1 MKKWYTHIIMLVS
14 VLFTACNMEETLF
27 PEKECGKEDI
37 TVRIVLSMMDS
48 RANTRAY
55 DPPHTDNYEQA
66 LGNEYYINQYDVEVL
81 VFNANGAFVERA
93 TLVQATGPT
102 PDFHTYELTGTLSNI
117 AEEKTYQM
125 VVLANRSGSAY
136 CTNFSNTI
144 TVGTSM
150 TDVLQPLVYGNYTAA
165 FTEDLLTEGSTERIP
180 MWGVVKA
187 ELKDEATI
195 TVNMLRAMAK
205 VRVNLDAE
213 GYTLAGVTL
222 NQANNGGYFTPT
234 MDMGIKTDG
243 STKNVSEARIPLSG
257 LTTLPN
263 LLFVKEPGNTNSYV
277 IYVPECNTFKEETRT
292 ATTWMTVSINDAL
305 GNTVDLGENN
315 KLYFREYRETDTS
328 TETKKGEYFDIVR
341 NYFYD
346 YTITGVSNGLD
357 LTLAVVPWA
366 KNEDMLDYTENTVGY
381 NVTGNDYGWKNHY
394 GFDKDDFKILYL
406 NTGNNVAPATYKFL
420 LMTPLNAE
428 WKAVLNGSSNLEFV
442 EGDGYSGELVES
454 NGSNITVQGFN
465 GSTYDGTVITL
476 GVKAKDSNA
485 VGQYSAIL
493 HFYVNLGNKWYE
505 IDLVDGNESNG
516 LNYWTIKHNK
526 SSV

>member
-1 MKKWYTHIIMLVS
+1 MKKWYAYIIMLVS
-14 VLFTACNMEETLF
+14 VLFTACNMEDTLF
-27 PEKECGKEDI
+27 PDKECEQEDI

-55 DPPHTDNYEQA
+55 DPPHTDDYETTA

-81 VFNANGAFVERA
+81 VFDASGDFVERA

-117 AEEKTYQM
+117 VEEKTYQM

-144 TVGTSM
+144 AVGTSM
-150 TDVLQPLVYGNYTAA
+150 TDVLESLVYGNYTAA

-222 NQANNGGYFTPT
+222 NQVNNGGYFTPT
-234 MDMGIKTDG
+234 MDMGINNDG
-243 STKNVSEARIPLSG
+243 STKSVSEARIPSSG
-257 LTTLPN
+257 LTVLED
-263 LLFVKEPGNTNSYV
+263 LLFVEEPGNTGSYV
-277 IYVPECNTFKEETRT
+277 IYVPECNTFTGTGDTRA
-292 ATTWMTVSINDAL
+292 ATTWMTVSINDAS
-305 GNTVDLGENN
+305 GNVDLAGNN

-328 TETKKGEYFDIVR
+328 TGTVKGEYFDIVR

-346 YTITGVSNGLD
+346 YTITKVNNKIQVGLTVSVNDWEKCYPD
-357 LTLAVVPWA
+357 L
-366 KNEDMLDYTENTVGY
+366 
-381 NVTGNDYGWKNHY
+381 
-394 GFDKDDFKILYL
+394 
-406 NTGNNVAPATYKFL
+406 
-420 LMTPLNAE
+420 
-428 WKAVLNGSSNLEFV
+428 
-442 EGDGYSGELVES
+442 
-454 NGSNITVQGFN
+454 
-465 GSTYDGTVITL
+465 
-476 GVKAKDSNA
+476 
-485 VGQYSAIL
+485 
-493 HFYVNLGNKWYE
+493 E
-505 IDLVDGNESNG
+505 I
-516 LNYWTIKHNK
+516 
-526 SSV
+526 

>member
-117 AEEKTYQM
+117 EEEKTYQM

-144 TVGTSM
+144 AEGTSM
-150 TDVLQPLVYGNYTAA
+150 TGVLEPLVYGNYTAA

-222 NQANNGGYFTPT
+222 NQANNGGYFTPK
-234 MDMGIKTDG
+234 MDMGINNDG
-243 STKNVSEARIPLSG
+243 STKSVSEARIIPLSG

-277 IYVPECNTFKEETRT
+277 IYVPECNTFTKKEETRT
-292 ATTWMTVSINDAL
+292 ATTWMTVSINDAS
-305 GNTVDLGENN
+305 GNTVDLAENN
-315 KLYFREYRETDTS
+315 KLYFREYRKTDTQ
-328 TETKKGEYFDIVR
+328 TGTVKGEYFDIVR

-346 YTITGVSNGLD
+346 YTITGIENGLD
-357 LTLAVVPWA
+357 LTVKAMPWT
-366 KNEDMLDYTENTVGY
+366 KQSVKMSFTDIVSY
-381 NVTGNDYGWKNHY
+381 NVTGWTAGTTGDIDNNLVYMTKDKTAEFTFRIVTPTGLTKNDLEIGLTNNQ
-394 GFDKDDFKILYL
+394 DFSLNYEFTNDGSIKISISP
-406 NTGNNVAPATYKFL
+406 TDT
-420 LMTPLNAE
+420 
-428 WKAVLNGSSNLEFV
+428 
-442 EGDGYSGELVES
+442 ES
-454 NGSNITVQGFN
+454 NGSALRTSLYAFVKDQYGRNVELDLTGTGTGQEV
-465 GSTYDGTVITL
+465 GSTTQT
-476 GVKAKDSNA
+476 KANR
-485 VGQYSAIL
+485 
-493 HFYVNLGNKWYE
+493 F
-505 IDLVDGNESNG
+505 
-516 LNYWTIKHNK
+516 TIIRTW
-526 SSV
+526 

>member
-55 DPPHTDNYEQA
+55 DPPHTDYYEQV

-102 PDFHTYELTGTLSNI
+102 PNFRTYELTGTLSNI
-117 AEEKTYQM
+117 EEEKTYQM

-144 TVGTSM
+144 AEGTSM
-150 TDVLQPLVYGNYTAA
+150 TGVLEPLVYGNYTAA

-222 NQANNGGYFTPT
+222 NQANKGGYFTPT
-234 MDMGIKTDG
+234 MDMGINNDG
-243 STKNVSEARIPLSG
+243 STKSVSEARIIPLSG

-277 IYVPECNTFKEETRT
+277 IYVPECNTFTETEETRT
-292 ATTWMTVSINDAL
+292 ATTWMTVSINDAS
-305 GNTVDLGENN
+305 GNTVDLAGNN
-315 KLYFREYRETDTS
+315 KLYFREYRKTDTQ
-328 TETKKGEYFDIVR
+328 TGTVKGEYFDIVR

-346 YTITGVSNGLD
+346 YTITRIENGLD
-357 LTLAVVPWA
+357 LTVKAMPWTLQPISMSF
-366 KNEDMLDYTENTVGY
+366 NDIVTY
-381 NVTGNDYGWKNHY
+381 NVTGWIQGTYNAIDNDDHLLYMTQGKNAEFIFDIVTPEDCEYQIGLTNNLDFSLTTETQIDGSIKVIIQALDTTAERPKTALYVYAKDKYGRNVELDLT
-394 GFDKDDFKILYL
+394 G
-406 NTGNNVAPATYKFL
+406 TGN
-420 LMTPLNAE
+420 
-428 WKAVLNGSSNLEFV
+428 
-442 EGDGYSGELVES
+442 
-454 NGSNITVQGFN
+454 Q
-465 GSTYDGTVITL
+465 STED
-476 GVKAKDSNA
+476 
-485 VGQYSAIL
+485 QER
-493 HFYVNLGNKWYE
+493 VNRY
-505 IDLVDGNESNG
+505 
-516 LNYWTIKHNK
+516 TIIQNW
-526 SSV
+526 

>member
-1 MKKWYTHIIMLVS
+1 MKKWYAYIIMLVS
-14 VLFTACNMEETLF
+14 VLFTACNMEDTLF
-27 PEKECGKEDI
+27 PDKECEQEDI

-55 DPPHTDNYEQA
+55 DPPHTDDYETTA

-81 VFNANGAFVERA
+81 VFDASGDFVERA

-117 AEEKTYQM
+117 VEEKTYQM

-144 TVGTSM
+144 AVGTSM
-150 TDVLQPLVYGNYTAA
+150 TDVLESLVYGNYTAA

-234 MDMGIKTDG
+234 MDMGINNDG
-243 STKNVSEARIPLSG
+243 STKSVSEARIPSSG
-257 LTTLPN
+257 LTVLED
-263 LLFVKEPGNTNSYV
+263 LLFEEEPGNTGSYV
-277 IYVPECNTFKEETRT
+277 IYVPECNTFKEIGETRA

-305 GNTVDLGENN
+305 GNTVYLGENN
-315 KLYFREYRETDTS
+315 KLYFREYRETDPS
-328 TETKKGEYFDIVR
+328 TGTVKGEYFDIVR

-346 YTITGVSNGLD
+346 YTITAVNDGLEVD
-357 LTLAVVPWA
+357 VNLYYQVV
-366 KNEDMLDYTENTVGY
+366 DYTEIDNGT
-381 NVTGNDYGWKNHY
+381 
-394 GFDKDDFKILYL
+394 LY
-406 NTGNNVAPATYKFL
+406 F
-420 LMTPLNAE
+420 
-428 WKAVLNGSSNLEFV
+428 
-442 EGDGYSGELVES
+442 
-454 NGSNITVQGFN
+454 
-465 GSTYDGTVITL
+465 
-476 GVKAKDSNA
+476 
-485 VGQYSAIL
+485 
-493 HFYVNLGNKWYE
+493 
-505 IDLVDGNESNG
+505 GNEDGVVTKDNTTQ
-516 LNYWTIKHNK
+516 NQ
-526 SSV
+526 

>member
-1 MKKWYTHIIMLVS
+1 MKKWYAYIIMLVS
-14 VLFTACNMEETLF
+14 VLFTACNMEDTLF
-27 PEKECGKEDI
+27 PDKECEQEDI

-55 DPPHTDNYEQA
+55 DPPHTDDYETTA

-81 VFNANGAFVERA
+81 VFDASGDFVERA

-117 AEEKTYQM
+117 VEEKTYQM

-144 TVGTSM
+144 AVGTSM
-150 TDVLQPLVYGNYTAA
+150 TDVLESLVYGNYTAA

-234 MDMGIKTDG
+234 MDMGINNDG
-243 STKNVSEARIPLSG
+243 STKSVSEARIPSSG
-257 LTTLPN
+257 LTVLED
-263 LLFVKEPGNTNSYV
+263 LLFVEEPGNTGSYV
-277 IYVPECNTFKEETRT
+277 IYVPECNTFTGTGDTRA
-292 ATTWMTVSINDAL
+292 ATTWMTVSINDAS
-305 GNTVDLGENN
+305 GNVDLAGNN

-328 TETKKGEYFDIVR
+328 TGTVKGEYFDIVR

-346 YTITGVSNGLD
+346 YTITKVNNKIQVGLTVSVNDWEKCYPD
-357 LTLAVVPWA
+357 L
-366 KNEDMLDYTENTVGY
+366 
-381 NVTGNDYGWKNHY
+381 
-394 GFDKDDFKILYL
+394 
-406 NTGNNVAPATYKFL
+406 
-420 LMTPLNAE
+420 
-428 WKAVLNGSSNLEFV
+428 
-442 EGDGYSGELVES
+442 
-454 NGSNITVQGFN
+454 
-465 GSTYDGTVITL
+465 
-476 GVKAKDSNA
+476 
-485 VGQYSAIL
+485 
-493 HFYVNLGNKWYE
+493 E
-505 IDLVDGNESNG
+505 I
-516 LNYWTIKHNK
+516 
-526 SSV
+526 

>member
-55 DPPHTDNYEQA
+55 DPPHTNNYEQA

-81 VFNANGAFVERA
+81 VFDASGGFVERA

-117 AEEKTYQM
+117 EEEKTYQM

-144 TVGTSM
+144 AEGTSM
-150 TDVLQPLVYGNYTAA
+150 KGVLEPLVYGNYTAA

-222 NQANNGGYFTPT
+222 NQANNRGYFTPT
-234 MDMGIKTDG
+234 MDMGINNDG
-243 STKNVSEARIPLSG
+243 STKSVSEARIIPLSG

-277 IYVPECNTFKEETRT
+277 IYVPECNTFTKEEETRT
-292 ATTWMTVSINDAL
+292 ATTWMTVSINDAS
-305 GNTVDLGENN
+305 GNVDLAGNN
-315 KLYFREYRETDTS
+315 KLYFREYRKTDTQ
-328 TETKKGEYFDIVR
+328 TGTVKGEYFDIVR

-346 YTITGVSNGLD
+346 YTITGIENGLD
-357 LTLAVVPWA
+357 LTVKAMPWTLQPISMSF
-366 KNEDMLDYTENTVGY
+366 NDIVTY
-381 NVTGNDYGWKNHY
+381 NVTGWIQGTYNAIDNDDHLLYMTQGKNAEFIFDIATPKDCEYQIGLTNNLDFSLTTETQIDGSIKVIIQALDTTAERPKTALYVYAKDKYGRNVELDLA
-394 GFDKDDFKILYL
+394 G
-406 NTGNNVAPATYKFL
+406 TGN
-420 LMTPLNAE
+420 
-428 WKAVLNGSSNLEFV
+428 
-442 EGDGYSGELVES
+442 
-454 NGSNITVQGFN
+454 Q
-465 GSTYDGTVITL
+465 STED
-476 GVKAKDSNA
+476 
-485 VGQYSAIL
+485 QER
-493 HFYVNLGNKWYE
+493 VNRY
-505 IDLVDGNESNG
+505 
-516 LNYWTIKHNK
+516 TIIQNW
-526 SSV
+526 